1 MKELESYLRPL
12 CELAVFV
19 VLMALCVIMIS
30 NASVLEALLH
40 G

>member
-1 MKELESYLRPL
+1 MSRSIQFF

-30 NASVLEALLH
+30 NASALEALLH